1 MVAKKGDGW
10 HLAPSLI
17 ALEAEVDK
25 RWPKRSRVSDGSIG
39 DQAHAAR
46 SSEHNPDRDADGM
59 PNGAVSAIDITATNN
74 TLREAVLKAAIGS
87 PRVWYVIN
95 RGSIWSRTHG
105 WEKRDYDGSNP
116 HTNHIHI
123 SLAQTKR
130 AHDDTSS
137 WGIAETEPVKPAA
150 TPDETIDG
158 AVARPAPKAKV
169 LPTLSR
175 GDTGDYVAFL
185 QRFLA
190 VKPAIGQFGPRTAR
204 AVRRYQ
210 RSRGLTVDG
219 VVGPN
224 TWKEI
229 AKGTKLPDYN

>member
-1 MVAKKGDGW
+1 MADW
-10 HLAPSLI
+10 HLAPSLA
-17 ALEAEVDK
+17 ALRGEVDK
-25 RWPKRSRVSDGSIG
+25 RWPKRSKASDGDIG

-46 SSEHNPDRDADGM
+46 QSEHNPDRDADGM

-74 TLREAVLKAAIGS
+74 ALREAVLKAAIGD

-137 WGIAETEPVKPAA
+137 WGIAETAPVKPAA

-158 AVARPAPKAKV
+158 AVARPAPK
-169 LPTLSR
+169 LPPTLSR

-190 VKPAIGQFGPRTAR
+190 VRPAIGQFGPRTAR

-210 RSRGLTVDG
+210 QSRGLTVDG

-229 AKGTKLPDYN
+229 AKGTKLPDYS